1 MHKPPMSAPSTLS
14 SPPTITTTSTDR
26 PNTPMLDEMPP
37 IEPTMIPEM
46 AASMAEATQDSEN
59 TRGTLMPTEY
69 AAAWSLAVAR
79 SATPPRQKRNTSS
92 TAAMNST
99 AITAPQNTLGARKAS
114 PTMMGCVG
122 MKSGRR
128 RWSALQII
136 STRPTS
142 TEARPT
148 VTMNTEMGGSPSS
161 GRIMVRSIT
170 APRRPVPSTAAG
182 IAIHSGSAIIE
193 EKVKNR

>member
-1 MHKPPMSAPSTLS
+1 MK
-14 SPPTITTTSTDR
+14 I
-26 PNTPMLDEMPP
+26 
-37 IEPTMIPEM
+37 
-46 AASMAEATQDSEN
+46 
-59 TRGTLMPTEY
+59 
-69 AAAWSLAVAR
+69 
-79 SATPPRQKRNTSS
+79 
-92 TAAMNST
+92 T

-122 MKSGRR
+122 MNSGSR

-148 VTMNTEMGGSPSS
+148 VTMKTEMGGSPSS

-170 APRRPVPSTAAG
+170 APSRPVPSTAAG
-182 IAIHSGSAIIE
+182 MASHSGSAIIE
-193 EKVKNR
+193 AKVKNR

>member
-1 MHKPPMSAPSTLS
+1 M
-14 SPPTITTTSTDR
+14 
-26 PNTPMLDEMPP
+26 NT
-37 IEPTMIPEM
+37 
-46 AASMAEATQDSEN
+46 
-59 TRGTLMPTEY
+59 
-69 AAAWSLAVAR
+69 
-79 SATPPRQKRNTSS
+79 
-92 TAAMNST
+92 T

-122 MKSGRR
+122 MNSGSR

-148 VTMNTEMGGSPSS
+148 VTMKTEMGGSPSS

-170 APRRPVPSTAAG
+170 APSRPVPSTAAG
-182 IAIHSGSAIIE
+182 MASHSGSAIME
-193 EKVKNR
+193 AKVKNR